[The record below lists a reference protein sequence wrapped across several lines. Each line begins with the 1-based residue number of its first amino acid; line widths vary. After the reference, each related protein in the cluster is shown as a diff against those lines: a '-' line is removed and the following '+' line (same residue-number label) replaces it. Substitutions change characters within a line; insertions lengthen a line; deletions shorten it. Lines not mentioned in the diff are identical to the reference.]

1 MNDLERELRKEMRGD
16 VRFDPGS
23 RLLYSTDASMYQVEP
38 VGVVIPRDAAD
49 VQAAVEVAG
58 KLGVAI
64 LPRGGGTSLTGQTV
78 NHALV
83 LDFSRYMDRVLEVN
97 IEELW
102 ARVQPG
108 LVQDNLNHHVRPLG
122 LLFGPDTSTSNRA
135 TLGGMLGNNSGG
147 SHSIAYGL
155 TVEHVIELTTLLA
168 DGSRVVFGEI
178 TPDEFVGKCRAP
190 GLEGQI
196 YREIARIRETY
207 GDEIQARY
215 PAHWRR
221 VSGYNLNE
229 LVSFVAGS
237 VRPAWT
243 EGGLRQARPGS
254 DTLGQPAQARPGSD
268 MPGQPAG
275 VRSGSDSR
283 LNVARLIVGSE
294 GTLLTV
300 IEAKVRL
307 VRRPKRTVLDVIH
320 YRDIQEALESS
331 QAILETGPYAV
342 ELTDKMILDLARGNI
357 EQSKRMSFVQGDP
370 AAIMIVEYA
379 AETDAEVRAKVEA
392 LEARRQRERFGYASH
407 VAHDPAQV
415 QSIWSLRKA
424 GLGLLLGMK
433 GDKKPIAFVEDTAVE
448 PRHLPE
454 FVARFR
460 EIFAKHDTV
469 GAYYGHCSVGC
480 LHIRPV
486 IDLKTP
492 RGLEQ
497 VRAIADEITDLVV
510 KFRGTLS
517 SEHGDGRARSPF
529 LERMYGPKIMQAFRE
544 LKRAFD
550 PDNRMNPGN
559 IVAPAGVTD
568 HLRYGTQYT
577 TWEPTTLLDFSEQGG
592 FAASVEMCNGV
603 GACRKTLEGT
613 MCPSYMA
620 TKDEEHST
628 RGRANALRAVLSGR
642 LPPSEF
648 TGRRLYQVMDL
659 CLECKGCKAECPAN
673 VDMAKLKYEFLHHYY
688 QANGLPLRN
697 RLFGRVARMNR
708 LASRVP
714 TLFNWISGLA
724 PSRWALERIAGID
737 RRRPLPS
744 LAAQPFTDWFRHHI
758 SPAAAPRGEVV
769 LFNDTFTTYN
779 VPEIARAAVEVLEA
793 GGYRV
798 VLVDR
803 KCCGRPLIS
812 KGMLVEAR
820 EHAAWNVRHLAPY
833 ARRDVAI
840 VGLEPSCLLTLRDET
855 VDLVRT
861 DDARAV
867 ARQSFL
873 FEEFLLRE
881 RARGLTLTFGAAG
894 RKALLHGHCHQKA
907 LVGTAPTV
915 GALRWAGFEVEEV
928 DSGCCGMAGSFG
940 FEREH
945 YDISIAL
952 GNRRLAPAV
961 KAALAETEIVAP
973 GISCR
978 QQIQH
983 LAGRRAKHP
992 AEVLREALSR

>member
-1 MNDLERELRKEMRGD
+1 MAEVNDLERELGKAIRGN
-16 VRFDPGS
+16 VRFDAGS
-23 RLLYSTDASMYQVEP
+23 RLLYSTDASMYQMEP
-38 VGVVIPRDAAD
+38 VGIVIPRDADD
-49 VQAAVEVAG
+49 VRAAIEIAARH
-58 KLGVAI
+58 KVAI

-78 NHALV
+78 NYALV
-83 LDFSRYMDRVLEVN
+83 LDFSRYMDKVLEVN
-97 IEELW
+97 AEELW
-102 ARVQPG
+102 VRVQPG
-108 LVQDNLNHHVRPLG
+108 LVQDNLNHHVRSLG
-122 LLFGPDTSTSNRA
+122 LGFGPDTSTSNRA

-155 TVEHVIELTTLLA
+155 TVEHVIELTTVLA
-168 DGSRVVFGEI
+168 DGSRAVFGEV
-178 TPDEFVGKCRAP
+178 TPDEFAAKCRAP

-196 YREIARIRETY
+196 YREVARIRDTY
-207 GDEIQARY
+207 ADEIQAKY

-229 LVSFVAGS
+229 LV
-237 VRPAWT
+237 PAIGRRHAT
-243 EGGLRQARPGS
+243 NGGKP
-254 DTLGQPAQARPGSD
+254 
-268 MPGQPAG
+268 
-275 VRSGSDSR
+275 
-283 LNVARLIVGSE
+283 LNMARLIVGSE
-294 GTLLTV
+294 GTFV
-300 IEAKVRL
+300 AVVEAKMRL
-307 VRRPKRTVLDVIH
+307 IRRPKNTAVEVIH
-320 YRDIQEALESS
+320 YREIQEALESS
-331 QAILETGPYAV
+331 SSILETGPYAV
-342 ELTDKMILDLARGNI
+342 ELTDKMILDLARNNI
-357 EQSKRMSFVQGDP
+357 EQSQRMGFVQGDP
-370 AAIMIVEYA
+370 GAIMIVEYA
-379 AETDAEVRAKVEA
+379 GETDAEVRAKIEA
-392 LEARRQRERFGYASH
+392 LDARRQRERFGYAAH
-407 VAHDPAQV
+407 IAHDTAEQA
-415 QSIWSLRKA
+415 SIWKLRKA

-433 GDKKPIAFVEDTAVE
+433 GDKKPIAFVEDTAVA
-448 PRHLPE
+448 PQHLAE
-454 FVARFR
+454 FVSRFR
-460 EIFAKHDTV
+460 EIFAKHDTE

-497 VRAIADEITDLVV
+497 VKAIADEITDLVV
-510 KFRGTLS
+510 RFNGTIS

-529 LERMYGPKIMQAFRE
+529 LERMYGPRIMQAFRE

-577 TWEPTTLLDFSEQGG
+577 TWEPKTLLDFSEQGG
-592 FAASVEMCNGV
+592 FAASIEMCNGV

-642 LPPSEF
+642 LPPQEF
-648 TGRRLYQVMDL
+648 TGRRLYEVMDL
-659 CLECKGCKAECPAN
+659 CLECKGCKAECPSN

-697 RLFGRVARMNR
+697 RLFGRIARMNR
-708 LASRVP
+708 LGSRLP
-714 TLFNWISGLA
+714 GLFNWLSGLA

-744 LAAQPFTDWFRHHI
+744 LAAQPFTDWFARRT
-758 SPAAAPRGEVV
+758 PPVAAPRGEVV

-779 VPEIARAAVEVLEA
+779 VPEIARAAVGVLEA
-793 GGYRV
+793 AGYRV
-798 VLVDR
+798 VLVDK

-812 KGMLVEAR
+812 KGMLAEAR
-820 EHAAWNVRHLAPY
+820 DHAEWNVQRLAPY
-833 ARRDVAI
+833 ARRGVPI
-840 VGLEPSCLLTLRDET
+840 IGLEPSCLLTLRDET

-861 DDARAV
+861 EDARVV

-873 FEEFLLRE
+873 FEEFLVRE
-881 RARGLTLTFGAAG
+881 RARGLDLSFGAKK

-907 LVGTAPTV
+907 LVGTGPTV
-915 GALRWAGFEVEEV
+915 AALRWAGFEVEEI

-945 YDISIAL
+945 YDISVAL
-952 GNRRLAPAV
+952 GSRRLAPAV
-961 KAALAETEIVAP
+961 KAAAAETEIVAP

-992 AEVLREALSR
+992 AEVLHESLSR

>member
-1 MNDLERELRKEMRGD
+1 MAEVNDLERELGKAIRGN
-16 VRFDPGS
+16 VRFDAGS
-23 RLLYSTDASMYQVEP
+23 RLLYSTDASMYQMEP
-38 VGVVIPRDAAD
+38 VGVVIPRDADD
-49 VQAAVEVAG
+49 VQAAIETAARH
-58 KLGVAI
+58 KVAI

-78 NHALV
+78 NRALV
-83 LDFSRYMDRVLEVN
+83 LDFSRYMDQVLEVN
-97 IEELW
+97 AEELW
-102 ARVQPG
+102 ARAQPG
-108 LVQDNLNHHVRPLG
+108 LVQDNLNHHVRALG
-122 LLFGPDTSTSNRA
+122 LGFGPDTSTSNRA

-155 TVEHVIELTTLLA
+155 TVEHVIELTTVLA
-168 DGSRVVFGEI
+168 DGSRAVFGEV
-178 TPDEFVGKCRAP
+178 TPDEFAAKCRAP

-196 YREIARIRETY
+196 YREVARIRDTY
-207 GDEIQARY
+207 ADEIQAKY

-229 LVSFVAGS
+229 LV
-237 VRPAWT
+237 PAIGRRHAT
-243 EGGLRQARPGS
+243 NGKP
-254 DTLGQPAQARPGSD
+254 
-268 MPGQPAG
+268 
-275 VRSGSDSR
+275 
-283 LNVARLIVGSE
+283 LNMARLIVGSE
-294 GTLLTV
+294 GTFLTV
-300 IEAKVRL
+300 VEAKMRL
-307 VRRPKRTVLDVIH
+307 IRRPKKTAVEVIH
-320 YRDIQEALESS
+320 YREIQEALESS
-331 QAILETGPYAV
+331 SSILQTGPYAV
-342 ELTDKMILDLARGNI
+342 ELTDKMILDLARNNI
-357 EQSKRMSFVQGDP
+357 EQSQRMGFVQGDP
-370 AAIMIVEYA
+370 GAIMIVEYA
-379 AETDAEVRAKVEA
+379 GETDAEVRAKIDA
-392 LEARRQRERFGYASH
+392 LDARRQRERFGYAAH
-407 VAHDPAQV
+407 VAHDTAEQ
-415 QSIWSLRKA
+415 QSIWKLRKA

-433 GDKKPIAFVEDTAVE
+433 GDKKPIAFVEDTAVA
-448 PRHLPE
+448 PQHLVE
-454 FVARFR
+454 FVSRFR
-460 EIFAKHDTV
+460 EIFAKHDTE

-510 KFRGTLS
+510 RFNGTIS

-529 LERMYGPKIMQAFRE
+529 LERMYGPRIMQAFRE

-577 TWEPTTLLDFSEQGG
+577 TWEPKTLLDFSEQGG
-592 FAASVEMCNGV
+592 FAASIEMCNGV

-642 LPPSEF
+642 LPAKEF
-648 TGRRLYQVMDL
+648 TGRRLYEVMDL
-659 CLECKGCKAECPAN
+659 CLECKGCKAECPSN

-688 QANGLPLRN
+688 DANGLPLRN
-697 RLFGRVARMNR
+697 RLFGRIARMNALGAR
-708 LASRVP
+708 LPGLV
-714 TLFNWISGLA
+714 NWISNLA
-724 PSRWALERIAGID
+724 PSRWVLEKVAGID
-737 RRRPLPS
+737 RRRPLPA
-744 LAAQPFTDWFRHHI
+744 LAAQTFTDWFARHTP
-758 SPAAAPRGEVV
+758 PAAAPRGEVV

-779 VPEIARAAVEVLEA
+779 VPEIARAAVGVLEA
-793 GGYRV
+793 AGYRV

-812 KGMLVEAR
+812 KGMLAEAR
-820 EHAAWNVRHLAPY
+820 EHAAWNVARLAPY
-833 ARRDVAI
+833 ARRGVPI

-855 VDLVRT
+855 VELVRT

-873 FEEFLLRE
+873 FEEFLVRE
-881 RARGLTLTFGAAG
+881 RGRGLELSFGAKG
-894 RKALLHGHCHQKA
+894 KKALLHGHCHQKA

-915 GALRWAGFEVEEV
+915 AALRWAGFEVQEI

-945 YDISIAL
+945 YDISVAL

-961 KAALAETEIVAP
+961 KAAPADTEIVAP

-992 AEVLREALSR
+992 AEVLHETLSR

>member
-1 MNDLERELRKEMRGD
+1 MNDLDRELRNVIRGD
-16 VRFDPGS
+16 VRFDAAS

-38 VGVVIPRDAAD
+38 VGVVIPRDGDD
-49 VQAAVEVAG
+49 VQAALEVARRHR
-58 KLGVAI
+58 VAV

-83 LDFSRYMDRVLEVN
+83 LDFSRHMDQMLEVN
-97 IEELW
+97 AEELW

-108 LVQDNLNHHVRPLG
+108 LVQDNLNDQVRSLG
-122 LLFGPDTSTSNRA
+122 LQFGPDTSTSNRA

-155 TVEHVIELTTLLA
+155 TVEHVIELTTRLA
-168 DGSRVVFGEI
+168 DGSRAVFGEV
-178 TPDEFVGKCRAP
+178 TPEAFAAKCRAP
-190 GLEGQI
+190 GLEGEI
-196 YREIARIRETY
+196 YREVARIRDTY
-207 GDEIQARY
+207 ADEIRTRY

-221 VSGYNLNE
+221 VSGYNLDE
-229 LVSFVAGS
+229 LVKD
-237 VRPAWT
+237 RP
-243 EGGLRQARPGS
+243 LNMAR
-254 DTLGQPAQARPGSD
+254 
-268 MPGQPAG
+268 
-275 VRSGSDSR
+275 V
-283 LNVARLIVGSE
+283 VVGSE
-294 GTLLTV
+294 GTLVTV
-300 IEAKVRL
+300 LEARVRL
-307 VRRPKRTVLDVIH
+307 VRRPRKTALEVIH
-320 YRDIQEALESS
+320 YHDIQEALESS
-331 QAILETGPYAV
+331 QPILETGPYAV
-342 ELTDKMILDLARGNI
+342 ELTDKMILDLARNNI
-357 EQSKRMSFVQGDP
+357 EQSQRMGFVQGDP

-379 AETDAEVRAKVEA
+379 GETDAEVRAKIEA
-392 LEARRQRERFGYASH
+392 LDACRQRGRFGYAAH
-407 VAHDPAQV
+407 VARDTAEQ
-415 QSIWSLRKA
+415 QSIWKLRKA

-448 PRHLPE
+448 PRHLAE
-454 FVARFR
+454 FVSSFR

-510 KFRGTLS
+510 RFRGTLS
-517 SEHGDGRARSPF
+517 SEHGDGRARSPY
-529 LERMYGPKIMQAFRE
+529 LEKLFGPRLMQAFRE
-544 LKRAFD
+544 LKHAFD

-559 IVAPAGVTD
+559 LVAPVGITD

-577 TWEPTTLLDFSEQGG
+577 TWEPSTLLDFSEQGG
-592 FAASVEMCNGV
+592 FAAAIEMCNGV

-628 RGRANALRAVLSGR
+628 RGRANALRAALSGR
-642 LPPSEF
+642 LPKAEF
-648 TGRRLYQVMDL
+648 TGRRLYEVMDL

-688 QANGLPLRN
+688 EANGLPLRN
-697 RLFGRVARMNR
+697 RLFGQIAKVNR
-708 LASRVP
+708 LGSRLPALVNR
-714 TLFNWISGLA
+714 LSGLA
-724 PSRWALERIAGID
+724 PSRWALEKIAGID

-744 LAAQPFTDWFRHHI
+744 LAAETFDDWFRRHTP
-758 SPAAAPRGEVV
+758 PAAAPRGEVV
-769 LFNDTFTTYN
+769 LFNDTFVTYN
-779 VPEIARAAVEVLEA
+779 VPEIARAAVEVLESA
-793 GGYRV
+793 GYRA

-812 KGMLVEAR
+812 KGMLTQAR
-820 EHAAWNVRHLAPY
+820 EHAAWNVAQLAPY
-833 ARRDVAI
+833 ARRGVAI

-855 VDLVRT
+855 VDLLRT

-867 ARQSFL
+867 ARQSLL
-873 FEEFLLRE
+873 FEEFLVRE
-881 RARGLTLTFGAAG
+881 RGRGLALKFGANG

-915 GALRWAGFEVEEV
+915 AALRWAGFEVSEV

-945 YDISIAL
+945 YDVSVAL

-961 KAALAETEIVAP
+961 KAAPAETEIVAP